1 MNRVNE
7 FMDQRKGVGPW
18 SMVDRA
24 SYPFGASNLGH
35 PDWFRRS
42 RANGDEMATVVGIMA
57 ELCSVG
63 VADESIE

>member
-1 MNRVNE
+1 
-7 FMDQRKGVGPW
+7 
-18 SMVDRA
+18 MVDRA

-42 RANGDEMATVVGIMA
+42 RANGDEMATVVGIMT